1 MKRAA
6 AKKLIERYFYQLTD
20 GCGNPDCDNKYCA
33 SSGEVIYKIYQQ
45 LFQNTLTS
53 LLFNYPSCQVL
64 TTITINYLEKFS
76 IKENLSLIFLT
87 FYKLIFIIQDTIY
100 KYDCKT

>member
-33 SSGEVIYKIYQQ
+33 SSGEVIYKFVNYPTTIP
-45 LFQNTLTS
+45 NSLTPLIFNS
-53 LLFNYPSCQVL
+53 KYFIWMNDLLLFS
-64 TTITINYLEKFS
+64 
-76 IKENLSLIFLT
+76 
-87 FYKLIFIIQDTIY
+87 
-100 KYDCKT
+100 